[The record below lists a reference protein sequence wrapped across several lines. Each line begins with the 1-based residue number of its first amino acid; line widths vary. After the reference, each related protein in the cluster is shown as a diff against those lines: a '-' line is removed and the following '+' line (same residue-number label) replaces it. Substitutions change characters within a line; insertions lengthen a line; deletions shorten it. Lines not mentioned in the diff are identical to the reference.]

1 MGKQLIEMEKVS
13 VTVKGNQILNNITCK
28 MPIVPGVIGLI
39 GPNGAGKTTFI
50 LTLLNQY
57 KYKGFCNTFSLD
69 EIGYCADTP
78 SFDSFMTSEEVIKQ
92 SANLKGIEIKDQEVN
107 TLLQDVGLAKDCKSY
122 VEDFSRGMKQRLGI
136 AAAMVGN
143 PQIIFLDEP
152 TSALDPIGR
161 EVILNLIEK
170 LADNTTVI
178 VSSHLLNDVQKISK
192 ALIVLNKG
200 NLIFEGT
207 KNKFITKY
215 NKESVFTFTD
225 LDKVIN
231 VLRKSNL
238 NFVREEKNKIKVNQ
252 KDFDKV
258 YELVESRYIEK
269 IERNL
274 DLNSIFFKLINGG

>member
-1 MGKQLIEMEKVS
+1 MDKQLIEMKKVS

-78 SFDSFMTSEEVIKQ
+78 SFDSFMTSKEVIKQ
-92 SANLKGIEIKDQEVN
+92 SANLKGIKIEDQEVN
-107 TLLQDVGLAKDCKSY
+107 TLLHDVGLAKDYKSY

-161 EVILNLIEK
+161 EIILNLIEK

-178 VSSHLLNDVQKISK
+178 VSSHLLNDVQKIAR

-225 LDKVIN
+225 LDKAIN
-231 VLRKSNL
+231 ILKKNNL
-238 NFVREEKNKIKVNQ
+238 NFVWKEKNKIRVNQ
-252 KDFDKV
+252 EDFDKV
-258 YELVESRYIEK
+258 YELVDGRYIEK
-269 IERNL
+269 VERNL